1 MLRAVLGQRKLL
13 AFALL
18 AFFLFYWIPFSHVFP
33 GSVPLQFGSYRVF
46 QATTIAMWAIVALGL
61 NLLTGYNGQI
71 SLGHGAF
78 VAVGGYAAA
87 ILMFDYDWPF
97 WATIPVG
104 AVLTGAIGFA
114 IGVPAL
120 RLTGP
125 YLAIATLALAIS
137 TPQILLKYE
146 GLTHGSQGIN
156 VQSPPPPPI
165 LDEGLNQTQW
175 LYFLALAIAIIMT
188 IIAWN
193 IVRSRVGRAFVAI
206 RDSEIAAQ
214 AMGIS
219 VPLYKTMAFAIS
231 AFFAGVCGALYVQ
244 VIGFVS
250 PRSFDVLQS
259 INYLTTIVVGG
270 LASILGSIL
279 GAAAFV
285 LVPEINTLLRDVFR
299 LQVADQAPGVIYGA
313 SLILVMIFMPYGF
326 AGFIRRLTQLQPP
339 LVRQSLFD
347 FSRQVGLRVRT
358 ARQSLARPRGAASPP
373 REAGRPRPSKRSEA
387 GSDSQPDTGDAKV
400 PGP

>member
-1 MLRAVLGQRKLL
+1 MPTKRTLLG
-13 AFALL
+13 FALL
-18 AFFLFYWIPFSHVFP
+18 AFFLVFWIPFSNAFP
-33 GSVPLQFGSYRVF
+33 GWVPLQFGSYRIF
-46 QATTIAMWAIVALGL
+46 QAATIAMYAIVAIGL

-78 VAVGGYAAA
+78 VAVGGYTAA
-87 ILMFDYDWPF
+87 ILMFDHGWDSPWLF
-97 WATIPVG
+97 WLTIPVAG
-104 AVLTGAIGFA
+104 LVTGAIGFLV
-114 IGVPAL
+114 GVPSL

-125 YLAIATLALAIS
+125 YLAVATLALAMS
-137 TPQILLKYE
+137 MPQILYKYE

-156 VQSPPPPPI
+156 VRTPPPPAI
-165 LDEGLNQTQW
+165 LDNVLTQTQW
-175 LYFLALAIAIIMT
+175 LYFLALAVAVIMT

-219 VPLYKTMAFAIS
+219 VPRFKTMAFAIS

-285 LVPEINTLLRDVFR
+285 LVPEVKGLLEG
-299 LQVADQAPGVIYGA
+299 LHLPATDQAPGVIYGA
-313 SLILVMIFMPYGF
+313 SLILVMIFMPYGI
-326 AGFIRRLTQLQPP
+326 AGSIHRLRRTRLP
-339 LVRQSLFD
+339 LVRQNLMD
-347 FSRQVGLRVRT
+347 FARQIGLATRT
-358 ARQSLARPRGAASPP
+358 ARSGPGGDERATPTPPKEVQNPRSPD
-373 REAGRPRPSKRSEA
+373 EEN
-387 GSDSQPDTGDAKV
+387 GSGSS
-400 PGP
+400 

>member
-1 MLRAVLGQRKLL
+1 MMLRPIVAQRKLL
-13 AFALL
+13 GFALL

-33 GSVPLQFGSYRVF
+33 GWGPFPLQFGSYRVF

-78 VAVGGYAAA
+78 VAIGGYTAA
-87 ILMFDYDWPF
+87 ILMFDHGWPF

-104 AVLTGAIGFA
+104 GLITGAIGFLV
-114 IGVPAL
+114 GVPAL

-125 YLAIATLALAIS
+125 YLAVATLALAMS
-137 TPQILLKYE
+137 TPQILYKYQ

-156 VQSPPPPPI
+156 VHSPPPPAF
-165 LDEGLNQTQW
+165 LDGVLNDTQW
-175 LYFLALAIAIIMT
+175 LYFLALAIAIVMT

-193 IVRSRVGRAFVAI
+193 IVHSRVGRAFVAI

-219 VPLYKTMAFAIS
+219 VPRFKTMAFAIS

-250 PRSFDVLQS
+250 PGSFGVLQS
-259 INYLTTIVVGG
+259 INYLTTVVVGG

-285 LVPEINTLLRDVFR
+285 LVPEINTVLKNVFHISA
-299 LQVADQAPGVIYGA
+299 ADQAPGVIYGA
-313 SLILVMIFMPYGF
+313 SLVLVMIFMPYGL
-326 AGFIRRLTQLQPP
+326 AGFIQRLTHLRPP
-339 LVRQSLFD
+339 LIRQNLTD
-347 FSRQVGLRVRT
+347 F
-358 ARQSLARPRGAASPP
+358 ARQIGLITRIAPSAPAPP
-373 REAGRPRPSKRSEA
+373 KEVPPPRPSDEEK
-387 GSDSQPDTGDAKV
+387 GSSSS
-400 PGP
+400 

>member
-1 MLRAVLGQRKLL
+1 MMRRPIVTQRKLL
-13 AFALL
+13 GFAVL

-33 GSVPLQFGSYRVF
+33 GWGPFPLQFGSYRVF

-78 VAVGGYAAA
+78 VAIGGYTAA
-87 ILMFDYDWPF
+87 ILMADYGWDNNWLF
-97 WATIPVG
+97 CWLTIPVG
-104 AVLTGAIGFA
+104 GLITGAIGFLV
-114 IGVPAL
+114 GVPAL

-125 YLAIATLALAIS
+125 YLAVATLALAMS
-137 TPQILLKYE
+137 TPQILYKYE

-156 VQSPPPPPI
+156 VKLPPLPGVVDGV
-165 LDEGLNQTQW
+165 LTQTQW

-188 IIAWN
+188 IVAWN
-193 IVRSRVGRAFVAI
+193 IVHSRMGRAFVAI

-219 VPLYKTMAFAIS
+219 VPRFKTMAFAIS

-250 PRSFDVLQS
+250 PQSFGVLQS
-259 INYLTTIVVGG
+259 INYLTTVVVGG

-285 LVPEINTLLRDVFR
+285 LVPEINSILKQLH
-299 LQVADQAPGVIYGA
+299 LPVADQAPGVIYGA
-313 SLILVMIFMPYGF
+313 SLVLVMIFMPYGL
-326 AGFIRRLTQLQPP
+326 AGFIQRLTRLQPP
-339 LVRQSLFD
+339 LVRQKLTD
-347 FSRQVGLRVRT
+347 FARQVGLTTRT
-358 ARQSLARPRGAASPP
+358 APSAPAPP
-373 REAGRPRPSKRSEA
+373 KEVPPPRPSDEEK
-387 GSDSQPDTGDAKV
+387 GSSSS
-400 PGP
+400 